1 MKTAIIPSRQDL
13 NSPSSKTDSVEEAYI
28 KMAVATV
35 GNGLHEELAAPLRR
49 NVRERLEEQLPLSG
63 EHMLNIILT
72 AKREVTS
79 GRMPAELYQKH
90 EDAILKALRK
100 Q

>member
-1 MKTAIIPSRQDL
+1 MKTAIIPSKDI
-13 NSPSSKTDSVEEAYI
+13 SSTSADPVEEAYI

-35 GNGLHEELAAPLRR
+35 GNGLHEDLAKPLRR

-63 EHMLNIILT
+63 ERMLNIILT
-72 AKREVTS
+72 AKREVAS
-79 GRMPAELYQKH
+79 GRMPAALYQRH
-90 EDAILKALRK
+90 EDAILTALR

>member
-1 MKTAIIPSRQDL
+1 MKTAITPQQDL
-13 NSPSSKTDSVEEAYI
+13 NSPQPDSVEEAYI
-28 KMAVATV
+28 ALAVATV

-49 NVRERLEEQLPLSG
+49 NVRERLEERLPLSG

-79 GRMPAELYQKH
+79 GRMPEELYKKH
-90 EDAILKALRK
+90 EDAILAALK
-100 Q
+100 QQ